1 MSTFVPEFVTSL
13 LNYELVIFDLDG
25 TLVDSHTQIAITLNE
40 KRLQWGFP
48 PKTLG
53 FYHNNIG
60 LPISYLIQDL
70 NLTELDSKE
79 FIADF
84 RNTLHDKIISNT
96 SLFPGVLN
104 FLEML
109 EVNSIK
115 IAVATSKPTDLAT
128 LTIKHSE
135 LSRYDIFVQGTDS
148 FMPKPDPEVI
158 LRCLAEFGD
167 PSAIMFGDRK
177 EDIWAA
183 RIAGI
188 QSVGIT
194 LGGHSE
200 AELFQA
206 GALRVFSDWTVLNC
220 EIESK
225 GR

>member
-1 MSTFVPEFVTSL
+1 MSTFVPKFVTSP

-48 PKTLG
+48 PKTFD
-53 FYHNNIG
+53 FYDKNIG

-70 NLTELDSKE
+70 NLTGLDSKE

-84 RNTLHDKIISNT
+84 RNTLHERIISNT

-109 EVNSIK
+109 KVNSIK

-135 LSRYDIFVQGTDS
+135 LSRYDIFVQGTDG

-158 LRCLAEFGD
+158 LRCLVEFGA

-177 EDIWAA
+177 EEIWAA

-188 QSVGIT
+188 HSVGMA

-206 GALRVFSDWTVLNC
+206 GALSVYSDWTILNRT
-220 EIESK
+220 IKSK
-225 GR
+225 S